1 MFSIEKDV
9 GIGGDGNGGSTHA
22 VGLFAEF
29 RGNKE
34 EEITQKTAKSSEKAI
49 IPKYNIS
56 DSYYKMV
63 LPFKAGK
70 ARGLTADRLN
80 TRLDIDEFETGLMR
94 LAQDTFPTDDYL
106 YQEGQYLDE
115 DTVLSWLDRKKEG
128 SDLKKAKKADANFQ
142 NLGLNPVLPSSGS
155 AKEKNENSPIY
166 LASMLEQDYLV
177 RKDKNSIQLG
187 GVMIGLALNSVYY
200 YRENT
205 GDPQQEVEL
214 SDKTIRS
221 HGEEIAQEVVNRLR
235 KMDNLKNVPITVA
248 LYKQAPKTSIVPGNY
263 IAKTEVKAGSST
275 ISNWDDVKEK
285 YVFYPA
291 DTDTAKKYPDD
302 SEVFKRFKNAIDS
315 YFPNYTGVVGTAM
328 YENDEM
334 RKMKIEIPM
343 QFYGKSEVIA
353 FTQYLT
359 GELMDYYS
367 KSSVD
372 VEINITSSDGQE
384 ALIVRN
390 AGDKEPTVH
399 IYD

>member
-1 MFSIEKDV
+1 
-9 GIGGDGNGGSTHA
+9 
-22 VGLFAEF
+22 
-29 RGNKE
+29 
-34 EEITQKTAKSSEKAI
+34 
-49 IPKYNIS
+49 
-56 DSYYKMV
+56 
-63 LPFKAGK
+63 
-70 ARGLTADRLN
+70 
-80 TRLDIDEFETGLMR
+80 
-94 LAQDTFPTDDYL
+94 
-106 YQEGQYLDE
+106 
-115 DTVLSWLDRKKEG
+115 
-128 SDLKKAKKADANFQ
+128 
-142 NLGLNPVLPSSGS
+142 
-155 AKEKNENSPIY
+155 
-166 LASMLEQDYLV
+166 MLEQDYLV

-263 IAKTEVKAGSST
+263 IAKTEVKAYSST

-367 KSSVD
+367 KGSVD

>member
-29 RGNKE
+29 RGKKE

-187 GVMIGLALNSVYY
+187 GIMIGLALNSVYY

-367 KSSVD
+367 KGSVD

>member
-1 MFSIEKDV
+1 MKKMLALAA
-9 GIGGDGNGGSTHA
+9 TATAA
-22 VGLFAEF
+22 VFMLSACTPSFG
-29 RGNKE
+29 GNKE
-34 EEITQKTAKSSEKAI
+34 EEITQKTEKSSEKAI

-94 LAQDTFPTDDYL
+94 LAQDTIPTDDYL

-115 DTVLSWLDRKKEG
+115 DTVLNWLDRKKEG
-128 SDLKKAKKADANFQ
+128 SDLKKAKKADANFE

-155 AKEKNENSPIY
+155 AKSKNESNPIY

-214 SDKTIRS
+214 DDKTIRS
-221 HGEEIAQEVVNRLR
+221 HGEQIAQEVINRLR
-235 KMDNLKNVPITVA
+235 KMDNLKNVPITIA

-275 ISNWDDVKEK
+275 ISSWDNVKEK

-291 DTDTAKKYPDD
+291 DTATAQKYPDD

-367 KSSVD
+367 KGSVD

>member
-1 MFSIEKDV
+1 MKKMLALAA
-9 GIGGDGNGGSTHA
+9 TATAA
-22 VGLFAEF
+22 VLMLSACSPSFG
-29 RGNKE
+29 GNKE

-56 DSYYKMV
+56 DCYYKMV

-142 NLGLNPVLPSSGS
+142 NLGLNPVLPNSGS

-187 GVMIGLALNSVYY
+187 GIMIGLALNSVYY

-367 KSSVD
+367 KGSVD